1 MKGKLKMAKEK
12 STYQIGLDLGVGSIG
27 WAVVDENN
35 KLVRRRGQN
44 LWGVRLF
51 DEAKAAKER
60 RLFRRQRRTINKRTW
75 RLNLLKNELR
85 SYVLKEDSKFFERLA
100 KSQTK
105 PEQYFLFDSKYNDT
119 TYMRE
124 FPTISHLRV
133 ALQDEKKCQDYLNRG
148 IYYRLLYLAC
158 HDILKTRGNFLSS
171 STLSGSSSNSIESI
185 NASIRS
191 LIESL
196 KEIDELFDL
205 DYSFVQQALSNHL
218 SGKEKINARKSD
230 KATTF
235 LKAIL
240 GYKFDLNKILEFS
253 DEKLDYD
260 FNSETWEES
269 LTGDEVID
277 GILLNLF
284 EIYRS
289 IRLNVLIGEHKSL
302 SYAKVAIYETHKRD
316 LVNLKK
322 DIKKIDETLK
332 TNYFEELFLIDDT
345 KKISYT
351 NYVGKLLKDGTKKSA
366 NKKTSRDDLIK
377 KLESIK
383 KEYEDKTSDT
393 KLLQFISNDGF
404 LVKPTNKDNRL
415 IPYQLHFSEL
425 ENILEL
431 FQKLTNTEASK
442 EQATHIKQLL
452 KFKVPYFA
460 GPLSN
465 HTGDESSNYW
475 LVKHHKFKDVKV
487 TPYNFNEVVNKRET
501 NKAFIGRMLRS
512 CTYIPE
518 EICVQQETILYQ
530 TYVFYNTI
538 NKVKIN
544 DTFLNKEQK
553 QVLFDNLK
561 TGKTLTKSRIIS
573 ILGLPKNTD
582 FTGFSKTDEEKP
594 LQISLSAIKK
604 FEKIFP
610 EHKNNPFYQSFY
622 DDVVNNIT
630 LIDSDEIEVRKD
642 QINEIVKTY
651 QTVNI
656 SSEQIDELARVK
668 STKWGNLSFKFLNV
682 ILFDDGEGELRTMI
696 ETLKD
701 TNLNMMEI
709 LYKGENQTT
718 IDKLSN
724 KEYDLS
730 DSNSLHEYLKTRY
743 ISPQARRTIIQA
755 NLIIDEIIKIMDG
768 EKPTRISIEFT
779 RENDAKK
786 EETKSRMQQL
796 SEIYKTLKLE
806 HSQAE
811 LELEHLRTNKEEDKL
826 KSKKVYLYFLQ
837 LGKDLYTGKPIDF
850 DLLMSNSKAYDID
863 HIFPQSRIKDDSFDN
878 LVLTSS
884 VINGEKN
891 NIYPLPK
898 EVQDQNKDLWDYLV
912 NKNLI
917 SRKKYERL
925 TRITPLTD
933 FELEDFVN
941 RQKTTLDWINLEIAN
956 IFDIKYNDN
965 KDSNFIIYSKSR
977 HISSFRNEFKLLKFR
992 ELNDFH
998 HAHDAYLNIVVGKL
1012 IQKNLYINSEGKF
1025 RTYNYERIIEKM
1037 MDKNIEYIK
1046 KIFKHHDILVTKK
1059 TTINSQGAYWD
1070 QNIVAPKDNGK
1081 NDGYAPIK
1089 NSLSVDEYGGYN
1101 GVKTAFFAALKI
1113 NNKIVLEA
1121 IPTVDCGYFYDD
1133 KTFNIDKFRIYINN
1147 NFPKA
1152 EIVEPII
1159 PIGQKVLLDGV
1170 PLRIAGKSNNN
1181 ILFHN
1186 TSQLIFDSDTQKY
1199 LKKIFSIQ
1207 KKYKGKKIE
1216 ECVWKQ
1222 AGFNKEKNVFVFE
1235 KFQNKLNKSYKNKRL
1250 FPNNTVSK
1258 INGKGN
1264 EKDIFNDYSLT
1275 DQIET
1280 LGVIITKL
1288 LKPNSSNQG
1297 KLFNVSYTDLQKNKV
1312 LKDKIRII
1320 RESVTGFYT
1329 KTIDINV

>member
-1 MKGKLKMAKEK
+1 MAKEK

-51 DEAKAAKER
+51 DGAKSAEER

-85 SYVLKEDSKFFERLA
+85 TYVLKEDPKFFERLA
-100 KSQTK
+100 KSHTK
-105 PEQYFLFDSKYNDT
+105 PEQYFLFDGKYNDT

-124 FPTISHLRV
+124 FPTIFHVRV
-133 ALQDEKKCQDYLNRG
+133 ALHDEKKCQDYLKRG

-171 STLSGSSSNSIESI
+171 SSLSGSEGNSIKSINESI
-185 NASIRS
+185 QKLVEN
-191 LIESL
+191 L
-196 KEIDELFDL
+196 KEIDESFDI
-205 DYSFVQQALSNHL
+205 DITFIKQALSNHI

-240 GYKFDLNKILEFS
+240 GYKFDLNKIMEFS

-260 FNSETWEES
+260 FNSETWEET

-277 GILLNLF
+277 GILFNLF

-302 SYAKVAIYETHKRD
+302 SYAKVAIYQTHKRD
-316 LVNLKK
+316 LAKLKK
-322 DIKKIDETLK
+322 DIKKIDKALNS
-332 TNYFEELFLIDDT
+332 NYYEELFLIDD
-345 KKISYT
+345 KNKISYT
-351 NYVGKLLKDGTKKSA
+351 NYVGKLLKDGIKKSA

-383 KEYEDKTSDT
+383 KQYEDKTGDT

-425 ENILEL
+425 ENILKI
-431 FQKLTNTEASK
+431 FQNLTNTEASK
-442 EQATHIKQLL
+442 EQVAHIKQLL

-465 HTGDESSNYW
+465 HEGDEDSNYW
-475 LVKHHKFKDVKV
+475 LVKHHKYKDVKV

-512 CTYIPE
+512 CTYIPDE
-518 EICVQQETILYQ
+518 NCVQQETILYQ
-530 TYVFYNTI
+530 TYLFYNTI

-582 FTGFSKTDEEKP
+582 FTGFSKTDDEKP
-594 LQISLSAIKK
+594 LQISLSAVKK

-630 LIDSDEIEVRKD
+630 LIDNDEIEVRKD

-668 STKWGNLSFKFLNV
+668 STKWGNLSFKFLKGV
-682 ILFDDGEGELRTMI
+682 LFDDGDGELRTMI

-718 IDKLSN
+718 IDKLNN

-755 NLIIDEIIKIMDG
+755 NLIIDEIIKIMGG

-779 RENDAKK
+779 REDDAKK

-796 SEIYKTLKLE
+796 SDIYKTLKLE

-898 EVQDQNKDLWDYLV
+898 EVQNQNKDLWDYLV

-933 FELEDFVN
+933 FELEDFIN

-965 KDSNFIIYSKSR
+965 KDSSFIIYSKSR
-977 HISSFRNEFKLLKFR
+977 HISSFRREFTLLKFR

-1025 RTYNYERIIEKM
+1025 RTYNYERIIKNM
-1037 MDKNIEYIK
+1037 MKENIDYIK

-1059 TTINSQGAYWD
+1059 TSINSQGAYWD

-1081 NDGYAPIK
+1081 NEGYAPIK

-1121 IPTVDCGYFYDD
+1121 IPTVDCGYFYDE
-1133 KTFNIDKFRIYINN
+1133 KTFNIDKFRVYINK

-1152 EIVEPII
+1152 EIIEPII

-1170 PLRIAGKSNNN
+1170 PLRISGKSKNS

-1186 TSQLIFDSDTQKY
+1186 SSQFVLDSQSQEY
-1199 LKKIFSIQ
+1199 LRKIFTIQ
-1207 KKYKGKKIE
+1207 RRYKGKKIE
-1216 ECVWKQ
+1216 ESVWIDSGFTQEKNIVL
-1222 AGFNKEKNVFVFE
+1222 FNKIHS
-1235 KFQNKLNKSYKNKRL
+1235 KLNTLYVNGKLYSDH
-1250 FPNNTVSK
+1250 TMSK
-1258 INGKGN
+1258 INGEGN
-1264 EKDIFNDYSLT
+1264 TKDIFANYFLIEQIQSLIT
-1275 DQIET
+1275 I
-1280 LGVIITKL
+1280 LTKL
-1288 LKPNSSNQG
+1288 LKANSSNQG
-1297 KLFNVSYTDLQKNKV
+1297 RLFNVTYVDMPRSKV
-1312 LKDKIRII
+1312 IKDSLSII
-1320 RESVTGFYT
+1320 KESVTGFYT